1 MAAASDDET
10 TGGRATRPA
19 GQRAY
24 AAIRAGILGGAFP
37 PGGFIEEGQACEL
50 TGVSRTPVRE
60 ALTRLAAE
68 GFVELHPRRG
78 AMVRPLLGS
87 ELRDLL
93 EVRRMIESHAIRR
106 ICEDRRAV
114 PGCLYGLC
122 ETREAASV
130 DDLLTSVEINTRF
143 HHGIVEAAGN
153 GVLTKAYEG
162 LHASLGRAS
171 MLSLQMKFGDS
182 DLINQEHR
190 ELLDALSAHDA
201 EAALAVLQRHLRPIP
216 QLMAVLPA

>member
-1 MAAASDDET
+1 MAARRGESRGEPA
-10 TGGRATRPA
+10 ARPA

-24 AAIRAGILGGAFP
+24 LAIRAGILGGDFP
-37 PGGFIEEGQACEL
+37 PGGFIEEGQACDL
-50 TGVSRTPVRE
+50 TGLSRTPVRE

-68 GFVELHPRRG
+68 GFVEIHPRRG

-106 ICEDRRAV
+106 ICEDRRAI
-114 PGCLYGLC
+114 PARLYAIC
-122 ETREAASV
+122 ETREAAAP
-130 DDLLTSVEINTRF
+130 DDLLSSVEINTQF
-143 HHGIVEAAGN
+143 HHGIVETAGN

-182 DLINQEHR
+182 DLIDREHR

-201 EAALAVLQRHLRPIP
+201 EEALAILQRHLRPIP
-216 QLMAVLPA
+216 QLMAVLPS